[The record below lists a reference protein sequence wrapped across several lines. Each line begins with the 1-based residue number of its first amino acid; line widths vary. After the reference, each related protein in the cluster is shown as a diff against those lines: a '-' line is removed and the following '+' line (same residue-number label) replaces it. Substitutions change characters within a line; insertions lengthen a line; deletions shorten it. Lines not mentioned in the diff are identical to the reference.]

1 MTAFV
6 FSGCYVNEQG
16 AVVIG
21 TPPAAGQEEVLTAE
35 GEATPEAVEE
45 PGPFTMPGTVNT
57 RSLRVRQGPSTDTP
71 IVAGLRAGTEITITG
86 RSADGAW
93 LQIEVPDVGGNG
105 WVSTEFVLPG
115 GDIALL
121 DLADGATEDVMTP
134 APEVTPEPTVPPT
147 ATPIPAQAQID
158 LVQTASAI
166 SDFSTLVTALEAAGL
181 DEVLSG
187 EGPFTVFAPTNA
199 AFAALPAGALD
210 ALLADPQGALNDVLL
225 FHVIPGR
232 ITAADIGDG
241 LIVETAQVEPLVFAV
256 DGDNITVNGAS
267 ITLAD
272 VEASNGVIHV
282 IDAVLV
288 PSSVDVSALIEAQ
301 AAATPEP
308 EAEATAAP
316 VEEAT
321 PAPTEEAVEEA
332 TATPE
337 PEAET
342 TTAPVASGA
351 PITLN
356 VTDLLAVVNT
366 GSPQSLR
373 VREAPSTD
381 AEIVWGARN
390 GEYYAVTAQ
399 SEDGAWV
406 GLAIPELAG
415 AGWVSSEFVAVTEVT
430 TLIPT
435 LGSATV
441 ITSDGARLRVRNA
454 PTTDAE
460 LTEYLEEGETY
471 EVVAVT
477 ADGAWALINIP
488 DVAGPSW
495 IATEFVTIGAPVE

>member
-1 MTAFV
+1 
-6 FSGCYVNEQG
+6 
-16 AVVIG
+16 
-21 TPPAAGQEEVLTAE
+21 
-35 GEATPEAVEE
+35 
-45 PGPFTMPGTVNT
+45 
-57 RSLRVRQGPSTDTP
+57 
-71 IVAGLRAGTEITITG
+71 
-86 RSADGAW
+86 
-93 LQIEVPDVGGNG
+93 
-105 WVSTEFVLPG
+105 
-115 GDIALL
+115 
-121 DLADGATEDVMTP
+121 
-134 APEVTPEPTVPPT
+134 
-147 ATPIPAQAQID
+147 
-158 LVQTASAI
+158 
-166 SDFSTLVTALEAAGL
+166 
-181 DEVLSG
+181 
-187 EGPFTVFAPTNA
+187 
-199 AFAALPAGALD
+199 
-210 ALLADPQGALNDVLL
+210 
-225 FHVIPGR
+225 
-232 ITAADIGDG
+232 
-241 LIVETAQVEPLVFAV
+241 
-256 DGDNITVNGAS
+256 
-267 ITLAD
+267 
-272 VEASNGVIHV
+272 ASNGVIHV

-415 AGWVSSEFVAVTEVT
+415 AGWVSSEFVTVTEVT